1 VPDEAERRAHLRAE
15 ILAVLGGIGDRAGA
29 EAAKAQLGS
38 LVQQHMAATSYWSW
52 GAVERGHD
60 ELTGAGS
67 EQGPGDELIVGFGDD
82 PRDVAT
88 MLVEHPGVGG
98 QIVDTMAVGC
108 VITPTEAER
117 LSDEPSGWDGFAQAG
132 IDVFDLEA
140 TARVDLR
147 AAARRQSVLVRRL
160 ASQPSASQPSTSQPS
175 TSQPSTSQP
184 SAKPAPALQPP
195 RLDPVMQAAV
205 TALGSLLAPNA
216 SIVVQPGEVLASGRG
231 YHVRLERPDGT
242 VIAHVS
248 AAGHATVSQR
258 VEPTADPERARAAL
272 LAVIHRAHAI
282 AVDPAPAQ
290 ARA

>member
-82 PRDVAT
+82 PHDVAT
-88 MLVEHPGVGG
+88 MLVEHPGLGG
-98 QIVDTMAVGC
+98 QVVDTIAVGC
-108 VITPTEAER
+108 VITPTEAEW
-117 LSDEPSGWDGFAQAG
+117 LSDEPSGWDRFAQAG

-140 TARVDLR
+140 TARVDLG

-160 ASQPSASQPSTSQPS
+160 ASQPSRSEPSASQPSASQRA
-175 TSQPSTSQP
+175 T
-184 SAKPAPALQPP
+184 PAPALQPP

-216 SIVVQPGEVLASGRG
+216 SIVVQRAEVLASGRG
-231 YHVRLERPDGT
+231 YHVRLERRDGT

-282 AVDPAPAQ
+282 AVDPAPAH